1 MNKRLTYVRFCYW
14 LGAFADLVSSV
25 LYLVPSVFARQFGI
39 DQTLINET
47 TTFVLGHAAA
57 LMIGWTFL
65 LVWADRDPIARKG
78 VLLLTAFPVIVG
90 MLSTSVYITYIGF
103 VPVSK
108 MIGLYIL
115 QTFLLVVFCMGYIV
129 AGTVNK

>member
-1 MNKRLTYVRFCYW
+1 MNKLMYVRFCYW
-14 LGAFADLVSSV
+14 LGAAADLVSSV

-39 DQTLINET
+39 DQSLINET

-65 LVWADRDPIARKG
+65 LVWADRDPVARRG

-108 MIGLYIL
+108 MMGLYIL
-115 QTFLLVVFCMGYIV
+115 QTLLLVVFCMGYIV